1 MKRFLTGILA
11 LSICITM
18 LAGCQNNNTNV
29 SDETIRTT
37 VLNDFMKISEI
48 PRVSEHMNAVS
59 GYLRSWAKENG
70 FRVVRDKFYNI
81 IIDEPAS
88 KGYEDAPLTILQA
101 HMDMTAAVRFIPPVL
116 TTEGAVTSGQ
126 VIASEAPA
134 AVNPVTDPVKVVN
147 SGETLTADGT
157 SLGADDGIGIALA
170 QYILKNAENHG
181 PIRVIFTSNAE
192 TSMSGAQNI
201 DPRYLDGKYLINLDW
216 RNDASIGVGSPGIS
230 DYRMS
235 RNITWT
241 APKNTAAYEVSL
253 HGLNGGK
260 ADLDLK
266 NDGAN
271 AIKIIGDLLGKLKGS
286 GMVFELASVNAG
298 TSGSMIPTD
307 ATAVIVVN
315 DSDAGKLST
324 LFKASR
330 KLLKTSFDSTEKN
343 YSYTLAQTTLP
354 GSVLSEND
362 SNSIISFLYCFSN
375 GSQNASSSDQDKAV
389 SYSNIG
395 TASTASGAFI
405 SEISALTTSAD
416 ALQEITSA
424 NQAIGSLTA
433 MTYKYM
439 GGVPARTAAA
449 DSRLAKAFSAIYKTM
464 YGEEPAIEAAGQAN
478 ELALLTQK
486 NPELEAISV
495 GPMIEYPDTP
505 NETLYLDTVTK
516 PAKWIVA
523 FLAEGKK

>member
-81 IIDEPAS
+81 IIDEPRIKRLRRRAADYPAGAY
-88 KGYEDAPLTILQA
+88 GYDSRSEIYPAGADYRRCRDIGAG
-101 HMDMTAAVRFIPPVL
+101 DRFRSAGCG
-116 TTEGAVTSGQ
+116 ESGYGSGQ
-126 VIASEAPA
+126 SSQQRG
-134 AVNPVTDPVKVVN
+134 NTY
-147 SGETLTADGT
+147 GDGT

-241 APKNTAAYEVSL
+241 APKNTAAYEVSP
-253 HGLNGGK
+253 
-260 ADLDLK
+260 ARLK
-266 NDGAN
+266 WRQS
-271 AIKIIGDLLGKLKGS
+271 GS
-286 GMVFELASVNAG
+286 GS
-298 TSGSMIPTD
+298 
-307 ATAVIVVN
+307 
-315 DSDAGKLST
+315 
-324 LFKASR
+324 
-330 KLLKTSFDSTEKN
+330 EK
-343 YSYTLAQTTLP
+343 
-354 GSVLSEND
+354 
-362 SNSIISFLYCFSN
+362 
-375 GSQNASSSDQDKAV
+375 
-389 SYSNIG
+389 
-395 TASTASGAFI
+395 
-405 SEISALTTSAD
+405 
-416 ALQEITSA
+416 
-424 NQAIGSLTA
+424 
-433 MTYKYM
+433 
-439 GGVPARTAAA
+439 
-449 DSRLAKAFSAIYKTM
+449 
-464 YGEEPAIEAAGQAN
+464 
-478 ELALLTQK
+478 
-486 NPELEAISV
+486 
-495 GPMIEYPDTP
+495 
-505 NETLYLDTVTK
+505 
-516 PAKWIVA
+516 
-523 FLAEGKK
+523 